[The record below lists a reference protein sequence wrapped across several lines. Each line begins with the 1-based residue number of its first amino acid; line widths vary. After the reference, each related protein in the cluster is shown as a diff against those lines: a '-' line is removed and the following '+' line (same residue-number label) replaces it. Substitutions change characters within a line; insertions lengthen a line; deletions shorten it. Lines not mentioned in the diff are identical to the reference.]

1 MSLIEIILIVLAV
14 LVALVFVGGA
24 VAARRRDR
32 IRAPDFAQNVGDA
45 DQALQ
50 QARAADRGWDRPVME
65 EAARAALRQQRPDFA
80 YDSMQLVLVDDRPGK
95 EDDRA
100 HFVAVGPDGEQ
111 RVVLTRTGDHWGAGV
126 E

>member
-1 MSLIEIILIVLAV
+1 MSILEIVLIVAVV
-14 LVALVFVGGA
+14 LVVLVFVGGA
-24 VAARRRDR
+24 LGARRRDR
-32 IRAPDFAQNVGDA
+32 VRAPDFAQHVSEA

-50 QARAADRGWDRPVME
+50 AARASDRGWDRPVME
-65 EAARAALRQQRPDFA
+65 EAARAALRAQRPDFA
-80 YDSMQLVLVDDRPGK
+80 YESMHLVLVDDRPCK

-100 HFVAVGPDGEQ
+100 HFVAVGPDGEE

>member
-1 MSLIEIILIVLAV
+1 MTVIEIILIVVAV
-14 LVALVFVGGA
+14 LVALVFAGGV

-32 IRAPDFAQNVGDA
+32 ILAPDFAQHVSEA

-50 QARAADRGWDRPVME
+50 RARAADRGWDRPLME
-65 EAARAALRQQRPDFA
+65 EAARSALREQRPDFA
-80 YDSMQLVLVDDRPGK
+80 YDSMHLVLVDDRPGK